1 MAAVAVAQMGAACS
15 SKTAAFSGKSLRVN
29 SVVRPQ
35 AVRRVVMAAAVERDL
50 WFPGNTDVVPEYLDG
65 SLVGDNGFDP
75 LGLGSSPEQLAWN
88 THAEIFHG
96 RLAMTGV
103 AGILLTSLLHTG
115 GANVPEWYEA
125 GKVYLERNPN
135 VSFGALLYTT
145 ILFSGF
151 VEFKRLADIRNPGSQ
166 GSGILP
172 ADFKGTGGPQGRTEG
187 GPYVGGRF
195 FDPMGLCRGSP
206 EQTLKYKWNELR
218 NGRLAMVAFVGFA
231 AQYAA
236 TGKGPIDNLLDHVAS
251 PTTVNFC
258 TNGVSIPFIS

>member
-1 MAAVAVAQMGAACS
+1 
-15 SKTAAFSGKSLRVN
+15 
-29 SVVRPQ
+29 
-35 AVRRVVMAAAVERDL
+35 
-50 WFPGNTDVVPEYLDG
+50 
-65 SLVGDNGFDP
+65 
-75 LGLGSSPEQLAWN
+75 
-88 THAEIFHG
+88 
-96 RLAMTGV
+96 MTGV

-195 FDPMGLCRGSP
+195 FDPMGLWCVRLSRKTPATGGCCGRGCISGSSRVVCPCPAASFPLCLPLSFASFSRGSP

-258 TNGVSIPFIS
+258 TNVRTACDICTCIALAVVQCIS

>member
-1 MAAVAVAQMGAACS
+1 MEAW
-15 SKTAAFSGKSLRVN
+15 L
-29 SVVRPQ
+29 
-35 AVRRVVMAAAVERDL
+35 AVRADCLSQRQHSWQLDRNVHSCGHIAWLVLGPARGWVATRGTQVELKLCAVSLLQWCRAAI
-50 WFPGNTDVVPEYLDG
+50 DG
-65 SLVGDNGFDP
+65 CLFSPAPLPIPPDNGFDP

-195 FDPMGLCRGSP
+195 FDPMGLWCV
-206 EQTLKYKWNELR
+206 
-218 NGRLAMVAFVGFA
+218 RLSRKTP
-231 AQYAA
+231 A
-236 TGKGPIDNLLDHVAS
+236 TGGCCGRGCISGSLRVVCPCPAASFPLVLASLLCFFQPRLS
-251 PTTVNFC
+251 
-258 TNGVSIPFIS
+258 